1 MSYDIDLIKR
11 GVLAT
16 KWKNSV
22 DAPVDTFLQ
31 DVLFGGSPIM
41 GDGSRGLISYNF
53 RRRSTAMSE
62 EALFG
67 ADPNR
72 VNFNS
77 DFDWKVLKPAYFND
91 DVVVD
96 WHTAEN
102 RVFQE
107 GLTDPVDMQARMVLA
122 IADQRDALISTHKM
136 NIEKMCSDMLL
147 NGKVTV
153 KDGGVQA
160 MPMTS
165 SLLSV
170 SGANLFSKPV
180 DTIVGALTAMRK
192 VNKAAKAAKAI
203 ILNMDDALNLTL
215 SLGTLINKETF
226 NLGSTLIQSFTE
238 KGLMYMG
245 RIVAGGYVEIYG
257 YAGAYTNGST
267 TANYLPKGKALL
279 ITEDKLGAMGFGAV
293 MNAESGYS
301 VPTIAADRTLLYST
315 GVGDNKA
322 LHIQH
327 QVAPLPI
334 VTAIDSYC
342 VITNIPADRATGV

>member
-1 MSYDIDLIKR
+1 MSYDVDIIKR

-31 DVLFGGSPIM
+31 DILFGGTPIM

-72 VNFNS
+72 VNFKS

-91 DVVVD
+91 DVTVD
-96 WHTAEN
+96 WHAAEN

-107 GLTDPVDMQARMVLA
+107 GLTDPVDMQARMILA

-136 NIEKMCSDMLL
+136 NIEKMCADMLL
-147 NGKVTV
+147 NGKVKV
-153 KDGGVQA
+153 KDGGEQT

-165 SLLSV
+165 ELLSV

-180 DTIVGALTAMRK
+180 DTIVGALTSMRK
-192 VNKAAKAAKAI
+192 ANKAARAAKAI
-203 ILNMDDALNLTL
+203 ILNMDDALNLAL

-226 NLGSTLIQSFTE
+226 NLGSTLFEPFTE

-245 RIVAGGYVEIYG
+245 RLVAGGYVEIYG
-257 YAGAYTNGST
+257 YAGTYTNGKT
-267 TANYLPKGKALL
+267 TANYIPKGKAIL
-279 ITEDKLGAMGFGAV
+279 ITEDRLGSLGYGAV
-293 MNAESGYS
+293 MNADGGYS
-301 VPTIAADRTLLYST
+301 VPTVTADRTLLYSE
-315 GVGDNKA
+315 GNGDNKA

-342 VITNIPADRATGV
+342 VLTGIPAERVTGV

>member
-1 MSYDIDLIKR
+1 MSYDVDLIKR

-31 DVLFGGSPIM
+31 DIVFGGAPIM
-41 GDGSRGLISYNF
+41 GEGSRGLISYNF
-53 RRRSTAMSE
+53 RRRSTAMTE

-72 VNFNS
+72 VNFGS

-96 WHTAEN
+96 WKTAEN

-107 GLTDPVDMQARMVLA
+107 GLQDPLDLQARMVLA
-122 IADQRDALISTHKM
+122 IADQKDALINTHKM
-136 NIEKMCSDMLL
+136 NIEKMCADMLL

-170 SGANLFSKPV
+170 AGANLYTKPV
-180 DTIVGALTAMRK
+180 ETIVGALTSMRK
-192 VNKAAKAAKAI
+192 VNKAVKGAKAI
-203 ILNMDDALNLTL
+203 IMNMDDALNLAL
-215 SLGTLINKETF
+215 SLGTLIDKQTF
-226 NLGSTLIQSFTE
+226 NLGSTLFESFTE
-238 KGLMYMG
+238 KGLMYIG
-245 RIVAGGYVEIYG
+245 RIVAGGFVEIYG
-257 YAGAYTNGST
+257 YAGTYTSGST
-267 TANYLPKGKALL
+267 TANYIPQGKAILL
-279 ITEDKLGAMGFGAV
+279 SESQIGSMGYGTV
-293 MNAESGYS
+293 MNAETGYS
-301 VPTIAADRTLLYST
+301 VPTVAMDRTLLFSE
-315 GVGDNKA
+315 GNGDNKA

-342 VITNIPADRATGV
+342 VITGIPSSK